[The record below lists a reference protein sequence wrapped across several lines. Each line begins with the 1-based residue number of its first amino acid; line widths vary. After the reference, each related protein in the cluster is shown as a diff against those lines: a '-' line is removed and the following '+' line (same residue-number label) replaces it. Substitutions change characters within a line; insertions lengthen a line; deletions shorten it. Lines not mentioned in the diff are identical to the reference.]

1 VGSPGG
7 TTGTFDQCRIGF
19 PWPVHPRPIPW
30 TVFRR
35 NVDRGPICLTFH
47 FKLLWY
53 TTGMSR
59 ILEHIGN
66 RVLTSISQA
75 FYAAGYFWEILIQTG
90 RFIRRR
96 QKGYGYRVLVMQIL
110 FTGVEA
116 LGVIAVISLALGV
129 VIIVQGS
136 SILPQ
141 FGQGKLVYTILITI
155 ITRELG
161 PILTAFII
169 IARSGTAIATELGNA
184 IVSHEIEAYVSF
196 GINPIAYLI
205 VPRFLGVTI
214 SLVLLNLYFNLFG
227 LLGSFLVTQ
236 FIYPLQMQ
244 EYLFNLLQT
253 LKTQDVLSSLVKS
266 VTFGVIIS
274 TTATYY
280 GFKVERSTTE
290 IPQVAIKAVGRSF
303 ILCILADAVIT
314 LVYYV

>member
-1 VGSPGG
+1 MK
-7 TTGTFDQCRIGF
+7 I
-19 PWPVHPRPIPW
+19 
-30 TVFRR
+30 
-35 NVDRGPICLTFH
+35 
-47 FKLLWY
+47 Y
-53 TTGMSR
+53 
-59 ILEHIGN
+59 LESLGN
-66 RVLTSISQA
+66 RVLQSLSNT
-75 FYAAGYFWEILIQTG
+75 FYAAGYFWEILKETF
-90 RFIRRR
+90 RFLQRR
-96 QKGYGYRVLVMQIL
+96 QIGYGYRVLIMQIL

-116 LGVIAVISLALGV
+116 LGVIAILSLALGV

-141 FGQGKLVYTILITI
+141 FGQAKLMYTILITI

-169 IARSGTAIATELGNA
+169 IARSGTAISTELGNA
-184 IVSHEIEAYVSF
+184 IISHEIEAYVAF

-214 SLVLLNLYFNLFG
+214 SLLLLNVYFNMFG

-244 EYLFNLLQT
+244 EYLTNLLAT
-253 LKTQDVLSSLVKS
+253 IRTVDVLSSLVKS
-266 VTFGVIIS
+266 LVFGVIIS

-280 GFKVERSTTE
+280 GFKVERASTE
-290 IPQVAIKAVGRSF
+290 IPQVAIKAVGSSF
-303 ILCILADAVIT
+303 ILCILANALIT

>member
-1 VGSPGG
+1 
-7 TTGTFDQCRIGF
+7 
-19 PWPVHPRPIPW
+19 
-30 TVFRR
+30 
-35 NVDRGPICLTFH
+35 
-47 FKLLWY
+47 
-53 TTGMSR
+53 MSR
-59 ILEHIGN
+59 ILEQIGN
-66 RVLTSISQA
+66 RILVGISQA
-75 FYAAGYFWEILIQTG
+75 FYAAGYFWEILIETG
-90 RFIRRR
+90 RFIRKR
-96 QKGYGYRVLVMQIL
+96 QFGYGYRVLVMQIL

-116 LGVIAVISLALGV
+116 LGVIAIISLALGV

-141 FGQGKLVYTILITI
+141 FGQGKLVYAILITI

-184 IVSHEIEAYVSF
+184 IVSHEIEAYISF

-244 EYLFNLLQT
+244 EYLYNLLNT

-266 VTFGVIIS
+266 ITFGIIIS

-303 ILCILADAVIT
+303 ILCILADAMIT